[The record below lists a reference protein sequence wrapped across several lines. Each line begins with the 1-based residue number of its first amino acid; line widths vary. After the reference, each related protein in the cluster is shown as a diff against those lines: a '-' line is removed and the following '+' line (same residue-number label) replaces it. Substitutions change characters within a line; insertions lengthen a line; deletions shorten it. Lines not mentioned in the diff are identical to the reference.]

1 MLTILSIRIEAMSQ
15 DCCTDTISCAKWVS
29 RAKWICPRC
38 GRDVSL
44 MYVLLAEAEDR
55 WLIVHKGGDKEVLIL
70 FEVGGLAAAGAV
82 GAYKIPKEIGSRM
95 GIE

>member
-55 WLIVHKGGDKEVLIL
+55 WLIVHKGGDTMPKVCKPK
-70 FEVGGLAAAGAV
+70 GGKKG
-82 GAYKIPKEIGSRM
+82 K
-95 GIE
+95 